1 MQILVVGGGVIGL
14 DISIELARDGH
25 DVQLLEREIPGQ
37 RASWCSAGLL
47 TPSSP
52 WNYGAPLIELAHLS
66 ERMFPDRV
74 ADLLE
79 HTGIDCEYEIAGML
93 YPEGVGSD
101 AEKVRSET
109 ARRNALGF
117 ATEPLA
123 RAQLDVLQPG
133 FAPEVTGAGW
143 QPHSARLRPPRLLAA
158 MRRRAVGLGVLITS
172 HCDVTEI
179 TGDAD
184 GVRGVVTSTGQDM
197 PGDVV
202 VLAAGAWA
210 SSLATTIGVE
220 IDVRP
225 VRGQIL
231 LLRGEP
237 GLLGPT
243 VNNGDSYLLPRRD
256 GRILVGSTMEDAG
269 FDAVTTPEA
278 ISRLRGLA
286 RAIFPA
292 TENMVGETAWAGLRP
307 GTPDRLPYIGPVQD
321 VPGLLLATGHYRNG
335 ILLAPITA
343 RLIADVVAGRETEVD
358 LSPFAPRPLD
368 PDRALVPTP

>member
-1 MQILVVGGGVIGL
+1 MQILVVGGGAIGL
-14 DISIELARDGH
+14 NIAIELAQEGH

-37 RASWCSAGLL
+37 RASWVAAGLL

-52 WNYGAPLIELAHLS
+52 WNYGQPLIELAHLS
-66 ERMFPDRV
+66 EVMYPDLV

-79 HTGIDCEYEIAGML
+79 HTGIDSEYEIAGML
-93 YPEGVGSD
+93 YPEGVGAS
-101 AEKVRSET
+101 AEKVASET
-109 ARRNALGF
+109 SRRNELGF
-117 ATEPLA
+117 RTEPLS

-133 FAPEVTGAGW
+133 FAPEVSGAGW
-143 QPHSARLRPPRLLAA
+143 QAHSARVRPPRLLAA
-158 MRRRAVGLGVLITS
+158 MRRRAVGLGVLVTS

-179 TGDAD
+179 TGDAR
-184 GVRGVVTSTGQDM
+184 GVRGVITATGQDM
-197 PGDVV
+197 PADAV
-202 VLAAGAWA
+202 VLAAGAW
-210 SSLATTIGVE
+210 SSALATSIGVE

-256 GRILVGSTMEDAG
+256 GRVLVGSTMEDAG

-278 ISRLRGLA
+278 ITRLRGLA

-292 TENMVGETAWAGLRP
+292 TEQMVGEMAWAGLRP
-307 GTPDRLPYIGPVQD
+307 GTPDRLPYIGPVD
-321 VPGLLLATGHYRNG
+321 GVPGLLLATGHYRNG

-343 RLIADVVAGRETEVD
+343 RLIADALAGRDTQVD

-368 PDRALVPTP
+368 PDVALVPTP